1 MESELKSGMPLWAL
15 PQPVLVAILGWV
27 SGHSPV
33 EVWPGHWVRWRRI
46 GHWGR
51 CGQSCPCCR
60 ALVGEDFGACDWCID
75 GLALAPTC
83 SRIYAVMRLS

>member
-1 MESELKSGMPLWAL
+1 MEFKLTPGMPIWAR
-15 PQPVLVAILGWV
+15 PRPVLVAILGWV
-27 SGHSPV
+27 S
-33 EVWPGHWVRWRRI
+33 GHWVRWRRI